1 MVYLDFFSSKQIC
14 PKITLVLGMASS
26 NKSIYSALAA
36 NLLIAVT
43 KFIAGI
49 ISNSAA
55 MIAEGVHSLVD
66 TANQLLLLLGLHQ
79 SKKKPDA
86 RHPFGYGKELYFYS
100 FIVSILIFGL
110 GGGVS
115 IYQGITH
122 IIHPDMPGNPTWSY
136 VVLCSSV
143 VFEGTSFIISA
154 KEFNKLRGDQ
164 TWWQAITNSK
174 DPSTF
179 LVLFEDGAAV
189 IGLFIVMICLF
200 VGHRYHLNY
209 LDGVASLLVGL
220 LLIGVSIILARESRS
235 LLMGEGIRKETKA
248 RITQIVEHDA
258 DVLKLMHILSTY
270 QSPSEILLMLI
281 VAFKPNLD
289 TGQINEA
296 ISRIRNRVKDEYNLI
311 HFVIIQPDIYTDK
324 IDPNVQ
330 TYI

>member
-1 MVYLDFFSSKQIC
+1 M
-14 PKITLVLGMASS
+14 VLGMASS

-164 TWWQAITNSK
+164 TWWQAVTNSK

-235 LLMGEGIRKETKA
+235 LLMGEGIRKETKV
-248 RITQIVEHDA
+248 RIAQIVEHDA

-281 VAFKPNLD
+281 VAFKPNLS
-289 TGQINEA
+289 TEQINEA
-296 ISRIRNRVKDEYNLI
+296 ISLIRNRVKDEYSLI